1 MSNVELVLWS
11 ALCIGVVFGVAGQ
24 LSGFCLHRGLAQHFQ
39 GLQRLRSGASQHVAA
54 HAHSA
59 TVANPGRSTVSVAT
73 PETVPAVKLQSFA
86 LALFVAIVGT
96 QWVAY
101 AGWVDLTQS
110 IYLAGTFS
118 WLLVPLGGVLFG
130 YGMTLSNG
138 CGARALVLLGQGN
151 LRSAVVLLCLGVSA
165 YATLTGVLAP
175 LRVGLVELTSWSPGS
190 FGGPYTPY
198 YVAAALLFLAGL
210 LGFSLRKATLLRHKA
225 DFFGALVIGLLV
237 VAGWLVTGVLGADDF
252 DPVPLESMTFVAPV
266 GATLQYLMIATGV
279 DAGFGVLVVA
289 GVVAGSLVSAL
300 VGKRF
305 KWQGFESPLQMR
317 RYMAGG
323 ILMGV
328 GGALAMGC
336 SIGQGLTGL
345 STLALGSVMALLG
358 ILAGSRLA
366 LNLHQTS
373 L

>member
-24 LSGFCLHRGLAQHFQ
+24 VSGFCLHRGLAQHFR
-39 GLQRLRSGASQHVAA
+39 GLQRRRPVASKQAAA
-54 HAHSA
+54 HARGTAAANQGLSA
-59 TVANPGRSTVSVAT
+59 ASVAA
-73 PETVPAVKLQSFA
+73 PEPAPAVKLQSFA

-96 QWVAY
+96 QWAAH

-151 LRSAVVLLCLGVSA
+151 LRAAVVLLCLGVSA
-165 YATLTGVLAP
+165 YAALTGVLAP
-175 LRVGLVELTSWSPGS
+175 VRVSLAELTAWSPGS
-190 FGGPYTPY
+190 FRGPFTSY

-210 LGFSLRKATLLRHKA
+210 LWFALRKATLLRHKA

-252 DPVPLESMTFVAPV
+252 DPVPLESITFVAPV
-266 GATLQYLMIATGV
+266 GETLQYLMISTGV
-279 DAGFGVLVVA
+279 DAGFGVLVVI
-289 GVVAGSLVSAL
+289 GVVLGSLVSAL
-300 VGKRF
+300 VGGRF
-305 KWQGFESPLQMR
+305 KWQGFESPSQMR

-336 SIGQGLTGL
+336 SIGQGLTGF

-358 ILAGSRLA
+358 ILAGSCLA
-366 LNLHQTS
+366 LNLHHNS
-373 L
+373 S